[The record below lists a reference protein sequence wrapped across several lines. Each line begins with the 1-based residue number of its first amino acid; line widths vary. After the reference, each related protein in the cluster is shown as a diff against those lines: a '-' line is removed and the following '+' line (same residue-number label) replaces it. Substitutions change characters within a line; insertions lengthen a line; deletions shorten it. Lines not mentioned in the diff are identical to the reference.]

1 MLQLQLHPQQQNM
14 RGIRI
19 GTVDEFQ
26 GQEPEVVIVSMVRS
40 NTWRDYNEAIGFL
53 NNSRVCVAF
62 SRGKR
67 KTIIVGDQTTL
78 IKNKFLAR
86 SVDTITR
93 KDGFF
98 IWRISN

>member
-1 MLQLQLHPQQQNM
+1 VA
-14 RGIRI
+14 II
-19 GTVDEFQ
+19 
-26 GQEPEVVIVSMVRS
+26 SMVRS
-40 NTWRDYNEAIGFL
+40 NTWLDYHAIGFL

-67 KTIIVGDQTTL
+67 KTIIGDQTTL

-86 SVDTITR
+86 SIDTITR

-98 IWRISN
+98 IWGNSE

>member
-1 MLQLQLHPQQQNM
+1 MLSKS
-14 RGIRI
+14 
-19 GTVDEFQ
+19 T
-26 GQEPEVVIVSMVRS
+26 S
-40 NTWRDYNEAIGFL
+40 WREYHEAIGFL

-86 SVDTITR
+86 SIDTITS
-93 KDGFF
+93 KDGFLF
-98 IWRISN
+98 GEIPTN